1 MNVETGDDRRVSG
14 SKSAAPRAPAA
25 SRVGQVVGDRWR
37 LESLIGFGG
46 TASVYA
52 ARHRNGGQAAL
63 KVLHPELA
71 RDAHS
76 RRRFLREAYAA
87 NRVGHPG
94 AVAVI
99 DDGTMPDGIP
109 FLLLELI
116 EGKPLTAFVDEGAR
130 LPVSEVVAIGAGILD
145 VLAAAHDAG
154 VVHRD
159 IKPSNVIVTAD
170 RRVKV
175 LDFGIAKFH
184 DAAEHDPLVTRSEAA
199 LGTPAFMSP
208 EQSAGRS
215 AEVDAR
221 SDLWSLG
228 ATLFALLTGRFVHAG
243 TTANELLIASATVPA
258 RSVASLRDDLPPS
271 VVSAIDRALS
281 LDRAKRW
288 PNARAMKATLTGTL
302 DDDPAS
308 VTTIPET
315 ALPGVRRRRPSWLPA
330 LGAGG
335 VLVMAT
341 FAWLA
346 FLRPAAGDTS
356 RARAP
361 VSAAR
366 APAPELALPS
376 ARASLPDPRASSAEP
391 PPRGP
396 IEERMLTAAPR
407 REAPAKVRA
416 ASSNLAGASSPAADT
431 STRVVP
437 RINDALFDR
446 RQ

>member
-1 MNVETGDDRRVSG
+1 MSAETGDERGVSG
-14 SKSAAPRAPAA
+14 SKTGALEALAA

-37 LESLIGFGG
+37 LESVIGFGG

-52 ARHRNGGQAAL
+52 ARHRNGREAAL

-76 RRRFLREAYAA
+76 RKRFLREAYAA

-99 DDGTMPDGIP
+99 DDGVMPDGTP

-116 EGKPLTAFVDEGAR
+116 DGTPLTAFRDEASR
-130 LPVSEVVAIGAGILD
+130 LSVSEVVAIGAGILD

-159 IKPSNVIVTAD
+159 IKPSNVVVTAD

-184 DAAEHDPLVTRSEAA
+184 DATDHDPLFTRSEAA

-208 EQSAGRS
+208 EQSAGKS

-228 ATLFALLTGRFVHAG
+228 ATLFWLLTGRFVHTGASS
-243 TTANELLIASATVPA
+243 NELLIASATVPA
-258 RSVASLRDDLPPS
+258 RSVASLRGDLPPS
-271 VVSAIDRALS
+271 VVSAVDRAL
-281 LDRAKRW
+281 LLERAKRW
-288 PNARAMKATLTGTL
+288 PNARAMKAALMGTA

-308 VTTIPET
+308 VVTLPEISGSRVSGRGRAT
-315 ALPGVRRRRPSWLPA
+315 GMV
-330 LGAGG
+330 GAG
-335 VLVMAT
+335 VAAAFVVAT
-341 FAWLA
+341 VAWLL
-346 FLRPAAGDTS
+346 LRGPAEGDKTGSGAPAAAAPGSAPTLPVVLPEPS
-356 RARAP
+356 AEASLP
-361 VSAAR
+361 VSPVLPP
-366 APAPELALPS
+366 APAPSRDAASSKPRPS
-376 ARASLPDPRASSAEP
+376 RVQLGAASASPPASSAP
-391 PPRGP
+391 
-396 IEERMLTAAPR
+396 AAPR
-407 REAPAKVRA
+407 TK
-416 ASSNLAGASSPAADT
+416 
-431 STRVVP
+431 
-437 RINDALFDR
+437 DALFDR